1 MKDIDQIVATYDA
14 RVLERGPVLR
24 EMRSVRDTY
33 NGDIVVPLP
42 ELDRNEK
49 AAVANLLNTGIDQ
62 MAGRVSSV
70 LPTIFCPPRNE
81 SKTREVAQAT
91 LRTKAMY
98 GWWDANDYDIMQM
111 RRARWMLGYAC
122 APVQIKPP
130 TRQQVQ
136 GGIYTPQWH
145 TRDPLTAF
153 PSAPTRHDD
162 MTPSDCVFSYVRSHG
177 WLADTYPEAFD
188 RLRRPKG
195 VRRDDPVTVL
205 EWVDADELVLLA
217 FGDRNAD
224 VGMISGPRGRDS
236 FGAGSSRGGWVGS
249 DTVVELER
257 RPNRAGMCTV
267 VVPGRVTLD
276 RIMSQFSAMIG
287 MYETSAKLT
296 ALSIIAVEK
305 GIFPDTYL
313 IGRDGKQPKFLSGP
327 HDGRT
332 GMVNVVM
339 DGDIKEVA
347 TNPGFQ
353 TNPMIDRLERSQRL
367 EGNIPAEFGGESAS
381 NIRTGKRGDAVLGA
395 AVDFPIQEQQKLLAK
410 SAKHELQRA
419 VAVSKGYCGA
429 KKTSTYVNWK
439 GARGSIEYTP
449 NELFTTDNVVVS
461 YAQAGSDLNG
471 LMILTGQAVGMGV
484 MSKKTAASILPI
496 IEDPEFEHDQT
507 MREGMEAALFA
518 GVQQKI
524 NAGEIA
530 PVDAAWLIQQVGGN
544 KRELAEAIIELDRRV
559 QERQASAG
567 EMGAPDGPV
576 LPGSPEAMAGLAAG
590 TPAEAQA
597 AQPSIGG
604 PNESQEN
611 LGALLSRLRQPQMVL
626 PSERSA

>member
-1 MKDIDQIVATYDA
+1 
-14 RVLERGPVLR
+14 
-24 EMRSVRDTY
+24 
-33 NGDIVVPLP
+33 
-42 ELDRNEK
+42 
-49 AAVANLLNTGIDQ
+49 
-62 MAGRVSSV
+62 
-70 LPTIFCPPRNE
+70 
-81 SKTREVAQAT
+81 
-91 LRTKAMY
+91 
-98 GWWDANDYDIMQM
+98 
-111 RRARWMLGYAC
+111 
-122 APVQIKPP
+122 
-130 TRQQVQ
+130 
-136 GGIYTPQWH
+136 
-145 TRDPLTAF
+145 
-153 PSAPTRHDD
+153 
-162 MTPSDCVFSYVRSHG
+162 
-177 WLADTYPEAFD
+177 
-188 RLRRPKG
+188 
-195 VRRDDPVTVL
+195 
-205 EWVDADELVLLA
+205 
-217 FGDRNAD
+217 
-224 VGMISGPRGRDS
+224 
-236 FGAGSSRGGWVGS
+236 
-249 DTVVELER
+249 VVELER

-305 GIFPDTYL
+305 GIFPDMYL
-313 IGRDGKQPKFLSGP
+313 VGRDGKQPKFLSGP

-332 GMVNVVM
+332 GNVNVVM
-339 DGDIKEVA
+339 DGDVKEVA

-367 EGNIPAEFGGESAS
+367 EGGIPAEFGGESAS

-419 VAVSKGYCGA
+419 VAVAKGYCGA

-439 GARGSIEYTP
+439 GARGSIEYAP

-484 MSKKTAASILPI
+484 MSKKTAARILPI
-496 IEDPEFEHDQT
+496 IEDEEFEQDQI
-507 MREGMEAALFA
+507 MREGMVAALFA
-518 GVQQKI
+518 SVQQKL

-530 PVDAAWLIQQVGGN
+530 PVDGAWLIQQVGDN
-544 KRELAEAIIELDRRV
+544 KLELAEAIIELDRRV

-567 EMGAPDGPV
+567 EMGAADGPV
-576 LPGSPEAMAGLAAG
+576 MPGSPEAMAGLAAG

-597 AQPSIGG
+597 VQPSVGG

-611 LGALLSRLRQPQMVL
+611 LASLLGRLRQPQMTL
-626 PSERSA
+626 PSERGA